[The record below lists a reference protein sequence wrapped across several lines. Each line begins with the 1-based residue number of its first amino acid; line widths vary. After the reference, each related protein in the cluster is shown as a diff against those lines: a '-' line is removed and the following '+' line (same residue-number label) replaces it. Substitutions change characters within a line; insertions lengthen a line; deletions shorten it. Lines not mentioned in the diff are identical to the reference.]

1 VLRLLEVAL
10 FLVPFVAFGAWW
22 WLAAG
27 RGPSTALVGAAVV
40 AVAVIAAALVWFAA
54 HDTLGPGEA
63 YVPARLQG
71 GEIVPGHAA
80 PP

>member
-1 VLRLLEVAL
+1 M
-10 FLVPFVAFGAWW
+10 
-22 WLAAG
+22 
-27 RGPSTALVGAAVV
+27 LVGTAVV
-40 AVAVIAAALVWFAA
+40 AVAVLAAALVWFAA
-54 HDTLGPGEA
+54 HDTLGPGQA

>member
-10 FLVPFVAFGAWW
+10 FLVPFIAFGAWW

-27 RGPSTALVGAAVV
+27 RGPSSTLVGAAVV
-40 AVAVIAAALVWFAA
+40 AVAVLAAALVWFAA
-54 HDTLGPGEA
+54 QDTLGPGKV

>member
-10 FLVPFVAFGAWW
+10 FLVPFIAFGAWW

-27 RGPSTALVGAAVV
+27 RGPSTMLVAAA
-40 AVAVIAAALVWFAA
+40 AVAVIVLAVALVWFSGQ
-54 HDTLGPGEA
+54 DTLGPGKA
-63 YVPARLQG
+63 YVPARVKN

>member
-1 VLRLLEVAL
+1 MLRLLEVAL

-27 RGPSTALVGAAVV
+27 RGPSTPLVRAAVV
-40 AVAVIAAALVWFAA
+40 AVAVLAAALVWFAA
-54 HDTLGPGEA
+54 QDTLGPGQS
-63 YVPARLQG
+63 YVPARLRG

>member
-10 FLVPFVAFGAWW
+10 FLVPFIAFGAWW

-27 RGPSTALVGAAVV
+27 RGPSTMPVGIAAV
-40 AVAVIAAALVWFAA
+40 AVAVIAAALIWFAA
-54 HDTLGPGEA
+54 QDTLGPGEA
-63 YVPARLQG
+63 YVPARLRG